1 MPILE
6 RPTFESEEGRRIYRY
21 VEGNGPVAVEET
33 RAAVGPDGG
42 AFREHLDR
50 LKDNGYVVERDGT
63 LDVTLDAGA
72 EEEYRT
78 ADFAYTVRPARNED
92 FEALVDTIETVTS
105 KRTYV
110 VAERLAEE
118 LRYEDTVTRHTSV
131 WSRVFFVATV
141 DGDVVGWS
149 HLELPQLEK
158 LRRTARA
165 TVGVREDYRGYGIGV
180 RLLERALDWA
190 EANGYLKVYN
200 NVARTN
206 GNAISFLERHGW
218 EREAVHR
225 NHYTIGHKQV
235 DEVMM
240 AYTFDERE

>member
-1 MPILE
+1 ME
-6 RPTFESEEGRRIYRY
+6 RSGY
-21 VEGNGPVAVEET
+21 VE
-33 RAAVGPDGG
+33 
-42 AFREHLDR
+42 
-50 LKDNGYVVERDGT
+50 ERDGPLEVT
-63 LDVTLDAGA
+63 RDVGA
-72 EEEYRT
+72 EEEYET
-78 ADFAYTVRPARNED
+78 AEFTYAVRPARNED
-92 FEALVDTIETVTS
+92 VEALVDTIEAVTS

-118 LRYEDTVTRHTSV
+118 LRYDDTVTRHTSV

-158 LRRTARA
+158 LRKTARA
-165 TVGVREDYRGYGIGV
+165 TVGVREDYRGYGIAT
-180 RLLERALDWA
+180 RLLDRAVDWA
-190 EANGYLKVYN
+190 ESNGYLKVYD

-218 EREAVHR
+218 DREAVHR
-225 NHYTIGHKQV
+225 THYTIGHKQV

-240 AYTFDERE
+240 AYTFDEG